1 MRNSTDRSTTTLNG
15 HFVHSLLLIDVLL
28 RMESKQIDKQDLI
41 TLCKDA
47 CKGNRTQLAIVH
59 DFEKKYSSDEA
70 LWWYSRE
77 SFLYNIL
84 NKALRTQ
91 DIDVMYLFRFIIRDI
106 DEQLRKNQCQLPV
119 RVYRGQLM
127 SREEIDNLRQ
137 SVNNF
142 ISINSFFS
150 TSRNQ
155 KKAIEYLHRTEIS
168 NNLQR
173 VLFEMDADPRLMSSK
188 PFADISKYSAYS
200 DEKEILFMIGCV
212 FRLLDVRQSYDG
224 EIWIVQ
230 MRLCADDEHDM
241 KKLFENMKRD
251 YGGGDN
257 EVDILAFGRV
267 LRRMGK
273 YDLAEKF
280 YRRLL
285 HRVSSN
291 DSSFGDLCYSL
302 GVVIMDTGDYL
313 SSLRWLYKSLEF
325 TMQKNPSD
333 YSNIGSRYC
342 CIGSLYWKI
351 GNYNEALIWNRK
363 GIELFEKAN
372 KKDHLSVGHFYN
384 NTALVY
390 NDQQRYLEALENF
403 NKASVIY
410 EKHLPP
416 DHPDLG
422 TVHDNIGI
430 IHRSLGRYDLAT
442 TCHARSLQI
451 RRKSL
456 PAHHSLIALTYKNI
470 GLVYEDKDEL
480 TDSMTYLQKALTIY
494 KQSFLPQH
502 PDVQKTEQD
511 IQRVFFKLS

>member
-1 MRNSTDRSTTTLNG
+1 MRNSTDHSTTTLNG

-41 TLCKDA
+41 ALCKHA
-47 CKGNRTQLAIVH
+47 CKGNRHQLTIV
-59 DFEKKYSSDEA
+59 DAFEKKYSSDKA
-70 LWWYSRE
+70 LWWYTQE

-91 DIDVMYLFRFIIRDI
+91 DIDVMYLFHFMIRDI
-106 DEQLRKNQCQLPV
+106 HQQLKKNQCQLPV
-119 RVYRGQLM
+119 QVYRGQLM
-127 SREEIDNLRQ
+127 SKEEIDNLRH

-150 TSRNQ
+150 TSMNRC
-155 KKAIEYLHRTEIS
+155 KAIEFLHRTRIS
-168 NNLQR
+168 NNLQQ
-173 VLFEMDADPRLMSSK
+173 VLFEIDADPRLMSSK
-188 PFADISKYSAYS
+188 PFADISKSSAYT

-212 FRLLDVRQSYDG
+212 FRLLDVRRGDNDD
-224 EIWIVQ
+224 IWIVQ
-230 MRLCADDEHDM
+230 MRLCGDDEHDM
-241 KKLFENMKRD
+241 KTLFESMKRD

-285 HRVSSN
+285 HRLSAN
-291 DSSFGDLCYSL
+291 HPSFGDLCYSL

-313 SSLRWLYKSLEF
+313 SSLRWLYTSLEF
-325 TMQKNPSD
+325 IMQKHPSD
-333 YSNIGSRYC
+333 YSNIGCRYC

-363 GIELFEKAN
+363 GIELYEKAN

-390 NDQQRYLEALENF
+390 NDQQRYTEALENF
-403 NKASVIY
+403 NKALVIY
-410 EKHLPP
+410 EKHLPR
-416 DHPDLG
+416 DHPDMG

-430 IHRSLGRYDLAT
+430 IYRSLDRYDLAMKHHT
-442 TCHARSLQI
+442 QSLQI
-451 RRKSL
+451 RGKSL
-456 PAHHSLIALTYKNI
+456 PSHHPLIALTYKNI

-480 TDSMTYLQKALTIY
+480 AESMIYLRKALTIY
-494 KQSFLPQH
+494 NQSFLPQH

-511 IQRVFFKLS
+511 IKRVFFKLP